1 MADEGINMHKRLAM
15 GAGDSVATAKGKSV
29 IQKYKSGGSVMRE
42 GGVANLPARGSKAPP
57 LERPAAGMAGKIATM
72 KKGGA
77 AKKMSGFAVTIAIPV
92 KKSAGRGR

>member
-1 MADEGINMHKRLAM
+1 
-15 GAGDSVATAKGKSV
+15 
-29 IQKYKSGGSVMRE
+29 
-42 GGVANLPARGSKAPP
+42 
-57 LERPAAGMAGKIATM
+57 M